1 MENGLPPVLYSGNGG
16 ANENTGEG
24 GMHFGD
30 VSSRCMR
37 NSSG

>member
-1 MENGLPPVLYSGNGG
+1 MENRLPPGLYSGDGG

-30 VSSRCMR
+30 VSRCMR
-37 NSSG
+37 NSGG